1 MTLLSIS
8 GNSDSSEADGTHSH
22 AEILFPSVEQNGVNV
37 EVECNGKRENNTLRQ
52 DQKQSVNS
60 SCSGVLPRRSSDGGT
75 APIYREPIA
84 TSTLERN
91 SITCTPKTSLVLSC
105 QRRKRHTASDEMDV
119 LQLHMARE
127 QPSLD
132 PVIMLKQYQVL
143 SLGYSMKLTSSPYIR
158 SLLSS
163 CKPATETH
171 NYRRSY
177 ILES

>member
-22 AEILFPSVEQNGVNV
+22 SEILEKNGMNVV
-37 EVECNGKRENNTLRQ
+37 EVECNGKRENNHLRQ
-52 DQKQSVNS
+52 DQRRSVNS

-75 APIYREPIA
+75 APIYREP

-91 SITCTPKTSLVLSC
+91 SIIRTPKTSLVLSC

-143 SLGYSMKLTSSPYIR
+143 SLGYSTLGGLTSS
-158 SLLSS
+158 SLRLMSTQRLPTITLFLLMNIEL
-163 CKPATETH
+163 K
-171 NYRRSY
+171 
-177 ILES
+177 IKLQ

>member
-8 GNSDSSEADGTHSH
+8 GNSDSSEADDTHSH
-22 AEILFPSVEQNGVNV
+22 SEILFPSVEENGVNV
-37 EVECNGKRENNTLRQ
+37 EVECNGKRENNTLTQ
-52 DQKQSVNS
+52 DQRQSVNC
-60 SCSGVLPRRSSDGGT
+60 SCSGVWSSDGGT
-75 APIYREPIA
+75 APIYREP

-91 SITCTPKTSLVLSC
+91 SITRTPKTSLVLSC

-143 SLGYSMKLTSSPYIR
+143 SLSYSMKLTSSPYIR

-163 CKPATETH
+163 CKPATETY

>member
-22 AEILFPSVEQNGVNV
+22 SEILFPSVEENGVNV
-37 EVECNGKRENNTLRQ
+37 EVECNGKRENNTSRR

-75 APIYREPIA
+75 VPILYREHVA
-84 TSTLERN
+84 TLERK
-91 SITCTPKTSLVLSC
+91 SITHTPKTSLVLSC

>member
-8 GNSDSSEADGTHSH
+8 GNSDSSETDGTHFHS
-22 AEILFPSVEQNGVNV
+22 ETLFPSVEENGMNV
-37 EVECNGKRENNTLRQ
+37 EVECNGKRENTLRQ
-52 DQKQSVNS
+52 DQRRSVNS

-75 APIYREPIA
+75 ASILYREHVA
-84 TSTLERN
+84 TLERN
-91 SITCTPKTSLVLSC
+91 SITPTPKTSLVLSC

-132 PVIMLKQYQVL
+132 PVIMFKQYQVL

>member
-1 MTLLSIS
+1 MYI
-8 GNSDSSEADGTHSH
+8 
-22 AEILFPSVEQNGVNV
+22 V
-37 EVECNGKRENNTLRQ
+37 EVECNGIRHNNTFRQ
-52 DQKQSVNS
+52 DQRQSVNS
-60 SCSGVLPRRSSDGGT
+60 SCSGVLPRQSSDGGT
-75 APIYREPIA
+75 APIYREPV
-84 TSTLERN
+84 STLERN
-91 SITCTPKTSLVLSC
+91 SITRTPKTSLVLSC

-127 QPSLD
+127 QLSLD

-171 NYRRSY
+171 IYRRSY